1 MVVGAG
7 VGGLEAARV
16 LGERGFHVV
25 VLEKEGRAGG
35 QINIADRP
43 PHKEKMDW
51 IVEYELS
58 QLKKYDVQIL
68 INTEADAGRIASY
81 APYAIVLATGGT
93 PIKPSSIP
101 GSDLEEAV
109 TFKEVLCDEK
119 VLEGRKVTVI
129 GSGATGLETAEFL
142 CARGNEVT
150 IVEMLDSIGQ
160 GVYVQHYLDA
170 MDKLSKYDITYKP
183 KTRLAEIKK
192 DAAVLEH
199 LEDGTFEEYPS
210 DYVVLAMG
218 VRNL

>member
-1 MVVGAG
+1 M
-7 VGGLEAARV
+7 
-16 LGERGFHVV
+16 
-25 VLEKEGRAGG
+25 EKEGRAGG

-119 VLEGRKVTVI
+119 VLEEIGRA
-129 GSGATGLETAEFL
+129 SCRESNRDRLRSHRTGN
-142 CARGNEVT
+142 RGISVC
-150 IVEMLDSIGQ
+150 Q
-160 GVYVQHYLDA
+160 G
-170 MDKLSKYDITYKP
+170 
-183 KTRLAEIKK
+183 
-192 DAAVLEH
+192 
-199 LEDGTFEEYPS
+199 
-210 DYVVLAMG
+210 
-218 VRNL
+218 